1 MRYSVHHVEQEF
13 RGSSKEAEI
22 RLKETV
28 GGILEKEDKEESKEE
43 QLWQNFVQ
51 NVAMS

>member
-13 RGSSKEAEI
+13 RGVLKKLKFGKKRLSEAF
-22 RLKETV
+22 LK
-28 GGILEKEDKEESKEE
+28 KEDKEESKEE